1 MSPRREPLLWLQLL
15 AIGAIPLELLLL
27 RLVLAGSDLGPV
39 PALERLL
46 CWGMAALA
54 PGLLLW
60 RQPADWG
67 SLLLVRLPLEG
78 RTPEQRQLSSLQD
91 RAVVRIGS
99 AVGVLALLPL
109 FWWLDRDALLVES
122 LSPLHGSARL
132 TCLLVALPLLALLV
146 WHWHQLIQSV
156 WFLSRS
162 AASVDSIT
170 PLNTAALM
178 SSRISPGLS
187 LLRLSALEWDSVDA
201 GAVEPEQST
210 EEKKS
215 PELDAEISERNVVA
229 AAEAQGHDSAPQTS
243 GAEESEPEE
252 PTEPPPGSA

>member
-15 AIGAIPLELLLL
+15 AIVAIPLELLLL

-162 AASVDSIT
+162 TESVDSIT

-201 GAVEPEQST
+201 RAFGPEQST

-215 PELDAEISERNVVA
+215 SE
-229 AAEAQGHDSAPQTS
+229 
-243 GAEESEPEE
+243 
-252 PTEPPPGSA
+252 

>member
-1 MSPRREPLLWLQLL
+1 VSSRREPLLWLQLL

-39 PALERLL
+39 PGLERVL
-46 CWGMAALA
+46 CWGIAAFA

-78 RTPEQRQLSSLQD
+78 RTPEQRLLSSLQD
-91 RAVVRIGS
+91 HGLVRVGS
-99 AVGVLALLPL
+99 TVGVLALLPL
-109 FWWLDRDALLVES
+109 FWWLDRDALLVET

-132 TCLLVALPLLALLV
+132 TCLLIALPLLALLV
-146 WHWHQLIQSV
+146 WHWHQLIQSL
-156 WFLSRS
+156 WLLSRS
-162 AASVDSIT
+162 AASFASIA
-170 PLNTAALM
+170 PLDTAALKDL
-178 SSRISPGLS
+178 RLSPGLS
-187 LLRLSALEWDSVDA
+187 VLRLPALDWDSVVA
-201 GAVEPEQST
+201 GAVEPEQSG

-215 PELDAEISERNVVA
+215 PELDAEISERNVIPT
-229 AAEAQGHDSAPQTS
+229 AETQGHDSAPQTS
-243 GAEESEPEE
+243 GPEESEPEE